1 MNRAAL
7 PNCWSY
13 VKLRDCCDIVSGAT
27 PRRDHPEYWDG
38 DIPWVTP
45 KDLSDL
51 EMSVLEDAPEYITE
65 QGYKSCS
72 TTLLPKGSIL
82 FSSRAPIGLVA
93 IAGRPMCT
101 NQGFKSLIP
110 GNDVDSGYLY
120 HCMKSLVPRIQD
132 MGRGATFAEIS
143 KELFGVIEIPLP
155 KEIKEQKR
163 IAAILDNA
171 DAIRRK
177 RQQAIQ
183 LTDEFLR
190 SVFLD
195 MFGDP
200 VLNQKCWDK
209 HQLGKLTIHGPDN
222 GIFRKNEEYGTGLPV
237 VWVEQ
242 LYKGDVLDVESS
254 RRLEPTE
261 RELKKFSLRKGDI
274 VFCRSS
280 LKEEGIGYNNIYDGE
295 DEGALFECHMIRVRL
310 NVAAANPFFVNY
322 QLRMPNMRRHVIAQ
336 SKTVTM
342 TTIDQDGISRIEI
355 IVPPKNKQDQFE
367 QIHRNVLTLRRGYNE
382 FSGCAEDNFRA
393 IAQQAFTGVL

>member
-7 PNCWSY
+7 PNGWSY

-110 GNDVDSGYLY
+110 GDDVDSGYLY

-143 KELFGVIEIPLP
+143 KELFGEIEIPLA

-163 IAAILDNA
+163 IAAILDKA

-177 RQQAIQ
+177 RKKAIQ
-183 LTDEFLR
+183 LADEFLR

-195 MFGDP
+195 LFGDP
-200 VLNQKCWDK
+200 VTNPKGWPVVRLDELAAKVTDGTHQSPRWTPDGVPFLFISNIVNQKISFETEK
-209 HQLGKLTIHGPDN
+209 FIAEETFQELTRITP
-222 GIFRKNEEYGTGLPV
+222 IEV
-237 VWVEQ
+237 
-242 LYKGDVLDVESS
+242 GDVLYTTVGSYGNAALVTSDRKFCFQRHIAHIKPDRIKVIPEFLWAMMNSPGVRRQADKQARGVAQKTLNLGELKSFLVFNPSVAEQQKFVRFIRKVESVKES
-254 RRLEPTE
+254 FAIGNEAYVQLFRSTSQRAF
-261 RELKKFSLRKGDI
+261 RGEL
-274 VFCRSS
+274 
-280 LKEEGIGYNNIYDGE
+280 
-295 DEGALFECHMIRVRL
+295 
-310 NVAAANPFFVNY
+310 
-322 QLRMPNMRRHVIAQ
+322 
-336 SKTVTM
+336 
-342 TTIDQDGISRIEI
+342 
-355 IVPPKNKQDQFE
+355 
-367 QIHRNVLTLRRGYNE
+367 
-382 FSGCAEDNFRA
+382 
-393 IAQQAFTGVL
+393 